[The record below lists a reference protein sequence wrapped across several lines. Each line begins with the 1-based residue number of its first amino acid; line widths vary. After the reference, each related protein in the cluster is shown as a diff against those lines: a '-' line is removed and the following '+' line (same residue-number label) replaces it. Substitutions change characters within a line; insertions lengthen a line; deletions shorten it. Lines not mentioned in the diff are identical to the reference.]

1 MHPRISSWNRARSAM
16 FSKKFI
22 PEDPI
27 LWFSAERCS
36 NSIRIYIYMCVYVC
50 MYVCLSVCLSVCLY
64 VCMSVCL
71 YVCRSVGL
79 SVCRSVGLSVCRS
92 VGLSVC
98 RSVGLSV
105 CRSVSLSVCRSVC
118 LSVGLSVCLYATYVR
133 TYVYICTYMWY
144 VCIYM
149 YIYIHIFT
157 HMYLHLYIYVYI
169 YSTSNCVVCVP
180 TNPHWNIPAYWNTQE
195 HLWQSVG
202 FSIASHPKSG
212 LKPYFPHWI
221 LLWIAVLSIEGIK
234 NCFENSSSN
243 QPREQNL
250 QTMFHHCLM
259 CLLKLKLISS
269 NPPITLG
276 PVIGTNCHF
285 ICLSIWHII
294 WPSICH
300 VVWHILS
307 HIIWH
312 SI

>member
-1 MHPRISSWNRARSAM
+1 MWALTTMVKHT
-16 FSKKFI
+16 
-22 PEDPI
+22 
-27 LWFSAERCS
+27 
-36 NSIRIYIYMCVYVC
+36 YICVYIHV
-50 MYVCLSVCLSVCLY
+50 
-64 VCMSVCL
+64 
-71 YVCRSVGL
+71 
-79 SVCRSVGLSVCRS
+79 
-92 VGLSVC
+92 
-98 RSVGLSV
+98 
-105 CRSVSLSVCRSVC
+105 
-118 LSVGLSVCLYATYVR
+118 
-133 TYVYICTYMWY
+133 
-144 VCIYM
+144 
-149 YIYIHIFT
+149 YIYIHTHVFTSIYLCIYLQYFQLCSLRSDKPTLEHPCILKYTRTPLTKCRIF
-157 HMYLHLYIYVYI
+157 H
-169 YSTSNCVVCVP
+169 C
-180 TNPHWNIPAYWNTQE
+180 
-195 HLWQSVG
+195 QS
-202 FSIASHPKSG
+202 SKIQQG